1 VTVLDKLMSIFEG
14 LNLSGLKD
22 KIPSAES
29 LVSGLTGWS
38 VFLVLLGP
46 LLMLGLGIFYMFFA
60 PKEANHVLGYRFFYA
75 KSRVSVWQFAQR
87 LAGMVYAGVGG
98 ILFIVMLII
107 SLRFGRLAAPDMV
120 WLAAKCV
127 MWQVALALIATLAVN
142 VVIVV
147 LFDFKGNPRKNGGSY
162 AKPQSSPKRT
172 GR

>member
-1 VTVLDKLMSIFEG
+1 MSIFEG
-14 LNLSGLKD
+14 LNLGGLKD

-29 LVSGLTGWS
+29 LVSGLTGWT

-75 KSRVSVWQFAQR
+75 KSRVNVWQFAQR
-87 LAGMVYAGVGG
+87 LAGIAYAGVGG

-107 SLRFGRLAAPDMV
+107 SFRFGRLAAPDLV

-147 LFDFKGNPRKNGGSY
+147 MFDFKGNPRKSGGNFT
-162 AKPQSSPKRT
+162 KPQKSKPQRT
-172 GR
+172 RR

>member
-1 VTVLDKLMSIFEG
+1 MSIFEG
-14 LNLSGLKD
+14 LNLGGLKD

-29 LVSGLTGWS
+29 LVSGLTGWT

-75 KSRVSVWQFAQR
+75 KSRVNVWQFAQR
-87 LAGMVYAGVGG
+87 LAGIAYAGVGG

-107 SLRFGRLAAPDMV
+107 SFRFGRLAAPDLV

-147 LFDFKGNPRKNGGSY
+147 LFDFKGNPRKSGGNFT
-162 AKPQSSPKRT
+162 KPQKSKPQRT
-172 GR
+172 RR